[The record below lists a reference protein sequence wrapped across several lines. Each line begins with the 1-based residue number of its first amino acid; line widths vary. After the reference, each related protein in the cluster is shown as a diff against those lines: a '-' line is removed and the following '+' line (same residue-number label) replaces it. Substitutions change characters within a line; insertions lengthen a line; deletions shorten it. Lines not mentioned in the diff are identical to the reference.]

1 MKSKFTKILCLVM
14 GAILL
19 ITGTVA
25 VTLAYL
31 KAETELVENTM
42 TVGKVVID
50 LDEADVDED
59 GKPILNASR
68 VRENTYKL
76 VPGNTYTKD
85 PVITIEAGSENC
97 WVFFGLH
104 IDESVEGVLDN
115 DEDVAIRAQLKDE
128 GWQRLKNGTSV
139 VSKEIDGVDY
149 EIYCRAAV
157 NMDDATGD
165 VKIDTFKSF
174 TVNATAAL
182 GGTANDGEGFI
193 KAMAFAIQSAN
204 LDTAYAA
211 WTAGWEQPNT

>member
-31 KAETELVENTM
+31 KDETELVNNTM
-42 TVGKVVID
+42 TIGKVVID
-50 LDEADVDED
+50 LDEAKVNED
-59 GKPILNASR
+59 GVVQGNER
-68 VRENTYKL
+68 VKKNTYKL

-115 DEDVAIRAQLKDE
+115 DGNEAIRKQLAAK
-128 GWQRLKNGTSV
+128 GWQRLNNGTSDV
-139 VSKEIDGVDY
+139 TKDVDGVEY

-157 NMDDATGD
+157 NMDDETGA

-174 TVNATAAL
+174 TVNATAEL
-182 GGTANDGEGFI
+182 GGTANAGDGFI

-211 WTAGWEQPNT
+211 WEAGWEQPNG